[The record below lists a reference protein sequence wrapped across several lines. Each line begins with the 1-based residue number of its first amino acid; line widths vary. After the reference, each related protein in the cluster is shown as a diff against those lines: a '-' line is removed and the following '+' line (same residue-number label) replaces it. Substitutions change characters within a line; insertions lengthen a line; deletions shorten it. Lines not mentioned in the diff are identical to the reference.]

1 MNNSPEG
8 FIYKKNLLMWV
19 LLEVKGLLGGSLK
32 VFFLKNTSIKGK
44 GLYEG
49 GDYSRKYDT

>member
-1 MNNSPEG
+1 
-8 FIYKKNLLMWV
+8 MWV

-32 VFFLKNTSIKGK
+32 VIFKNTSIKGK

-49 GDYSRKYDT
+49 GDYSRKY

>member
-1 MNNSPEG
+1 MNNPPG
-8 FIYKKNLLMWV
+8 AYLQKNLQMWI
-19 LLEVKGLLGGSLK
+19 LLEVKGLLGGIIK
-32 VFFLKNTSIKGK
+32 KGFFLKNTSIKGK